1 MTDGQWLWLFVNQI
15 IDNEEHLEKMC
26 PECRDEVTSEKK
38 CVRCGKVLATNKG
51 YDSFIN
57 PNFDSS
63 KFEEL
68 SNNGVEYEE
77 DTDVGLMKQISKGGV
92 DIG

>member
-26 PECRDEVTSEKK
+26 PECRDAVASDDK
-38 CVRCGKVLATNKG
+38 CIRCGKVLADDNEQ
-51 YDSFIN
+51 FIN
-57 PNFDSS
+57 PNFDKSR
-63 KFEEL
+63 FESL
-68 SNNGVEYEE
+68 SRDGVEYEE
-77 DTDVGLMKQISKGGV
+77 DVDIDLIKQIKGGA

>member
-26 PECRDEVTSEKK
+26 PDCKNEVTSDKK
-38 CVRCGKVLATNKG
+38 CIRCGKVLTTKEC
-51 YDSFIN
+51 DSFVN
-57 PNFDSS
+57 PNFDMS

-68 SNNGVEYEE
+68 SHDGVEYEE
-77 DTDVGLMKQISKGGV
+77 DIDVELMKQMSRGGV

>member
-26 PECRDEVTSEKK
+26 PECRDEVASDKK
-38 CVRCGKVLATNKG
+38 CIRCGKVLTSSH
-51 YDSFIN
+51 DSFIN

-63 KFEEL
+63 RFEKL
-68 SNNGVEYEE
+68 SHDDGIEY
-77 DTDVGLMKQISKGGV
+77 DDDVDVGLIKQLSKGGV
-92 DIG
+92 EIG

>member
-26 PECRDEVTSEKK
+26 PDCRNEVTSTHK
-38 CVRCGKVLATNKG
+38 CIKCGKVLTK
-51 YDSFIN
+51 DEDRFVN
-57 PNFDSS
+57 PNFDAS

-68 SNNGVEYEE
+68 SHDGVEYEE
-77 DTDVGLMKQISKGGV
+77 GMDIELTKQITKGGV
-92 DIG
+92 

>member
-26 PECRDEVTSEKK
+26 PECRDEATSTHK
-38 CVRCGKVLATNKG
+38 CIRCGKVLTKKE
-51 YDSFIN
+51 DVFVN
-57 PNFDSS
+57 PNFDAD
-63 KFEEL
+63 KFERL
-68 SNNGVEYEE
+68 SRDGVEYNENV
-77 DTDVGLMKQISKGGV
+77 DVGLIKQLSKGGV